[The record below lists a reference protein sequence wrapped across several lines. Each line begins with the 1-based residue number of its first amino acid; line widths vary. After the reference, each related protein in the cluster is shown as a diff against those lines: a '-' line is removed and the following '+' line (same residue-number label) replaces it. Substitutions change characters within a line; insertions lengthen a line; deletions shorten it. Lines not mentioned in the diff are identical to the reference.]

1 MTCFCFPDQRQ
12 MKENCGVRETG
23 EMVETA
29 RASQPVG
36 SIAAST
42 CISSLSGNI
51 SLVLLSAIKALSNLG
66 AG

>member
-29 RASQPVG
+29 RASQPG
-36 SIAAST
+36 CSPWEASQLAPA
-42 CISSLSGNI
+42 SQ
-51 SLVLLSAIKALSNLG
+51 V
-66 AG
+66 